1 MNECQLCESGVGT
14 VELVGLA
21 ERGHGGARRPL
32 YACSRCARR
41 SRFAERP
48 SDALGAFAAA
58 CRAPA
63 SRQHEGGK
71 CNG

>member
-1 MNECQLCESGVGT
+1 MTGCHLCGAGVGT

-21 ERGHGGARRPL
+21 ERGHGGALRPL
-32 YACSRCARR
+32 HACARCARR

-58 CRAPA
+58 CRATT
-63 SRQHEGGK
+63 SHTNGGGK
-71 CNG
+71 CNE